1 MIYTYK
7 DAADFCFREVRGGS
21 SPESALVRD
30 RINQALSEALKE
42 QFAKGEF
49 NEWEVAT
56 NTVNRE
62 LLLPPEI
69 ETAELVTKGCEGG
82 EVKLRPQWYRYI
94 TRTTSR
100 EEIESSSLCMPLE
113 LDDMGDG
120 FVTDVALDTPQFVI
134 AIVEKPAQ
142 SSNRETE
149 GQSIHLQ
156 GIGGDDRPVWDAD
169 GRPGFSL
176 TISDQ
181 RPKYSDLPHM
191 SVKVKTLTAI
201 RKPRTRWP
209 VMIYAYEPV
218 TEAQLREG
226 VSPTLIQMARLMP
239 WEESISR
246 RKYAFVGNDDIPET
260 VRVFGRMRFRPLQ
273 NDNDILPIQ
282 DLGTIRQFVMTLE
295 AEREGEL
302 SKARYHSQQARRT
315 MDKGLRRH
323 IGVAGQENP
332 IQIHNDGSSGF
343 GDLQNL

>member
-7 DAADFCFREVRGGS
+7 DAANFCFREVRGGA
-21 SPESALVRD
+21 SPESTLVRD

-42 QFAKGEF
+42 QFSKGEF

-56 NTVNRE
+56 NTKDRE

-69 ETAELVTKGCEGG
+69 ETAELVTAGSAPIDLK
-82 EVKLRPQWYRYI
+82 PQWYRHV

-100 EEIESSSLCMPLE
+100 QELEANAQCVPLE

-120 FVTDVALDTPQFVI
+120 FVSDVSLDTPMYVM

-142 SSNRETE
+142 SSSDEIS

-156 GIGGDDRPVWDAD
+156 GIGGDDRPVWDAE

-176 TISDQ
+176 TISDR
-181 RPKYSDLPHM
+181 RPKFSKLAHM

-201 RKPRTRWP
+201 RKPQTKWP
-209 VMIYAYEPV
+209 VILYAYEEV

-246 RKYAFVGNDDIPET
+246 RKYAFVGTAEVPAT
-260 VRVFGRMRFRPLQ
+260 VRVFGRLRFRPLQ
-273 NDNDILPIQ
+273 NDNDILPMQ
-282 DLGTIRQFVMTLE
+282 DLGSIRQFGMTLE

-302 SKARYHSQQARRT
+302 GKARYHQQEARRT

-323 IGVAGQENP
+323 VGVAGEQNP
-332 IQIHNDGSSGF
+332 IQIINDGSSGF
-343 GDLQNL
+343 GDLCNI